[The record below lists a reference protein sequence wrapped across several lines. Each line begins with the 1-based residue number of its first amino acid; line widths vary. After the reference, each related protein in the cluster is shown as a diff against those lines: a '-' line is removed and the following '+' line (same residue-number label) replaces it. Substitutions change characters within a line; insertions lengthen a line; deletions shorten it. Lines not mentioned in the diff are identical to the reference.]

1 MKGGKDLRSKDD
13 ILKILDLLEEHIA
26 DEFEAQ
32 DLDFKEWIERSIND
46 NINLAVKMA
55 VCMANGGGG
64 TIVFGIK
71 DKVRGR
77 NKAILGVPPTVDALL
92 MQKAVYEKT
101 DPHITPTFDWIEVP
115 EGHGRILMMNV
126 YPGMPP
132 YTETNGSATI
142 RIGKECRPLTGSMRK
157 ELFAKTGVSD
167 FTSNLVDEYW
177 EDCFSP
183 VAMERIRMIM
193 AEEHAPDTLLKMS
206 NEDLL
211 KSIGALKDGKLTFG
225 GLLIVGNT
233 QALSKYIPNHRWDFR
248 RMISS
253 ADYTIK
259 HGENS
264 PIPIGLYEI
273 ERYMATENPTTTIEV
288 GFLHPEFST
297 YPKIAL
303 REALLNAFV
312 HRDYRIPGS
321 VMLKHYKDKLIITN
335 PGNFIGGISPSNILH
350 HPPVARN
357 LHLADLMDRLR
368 LVNRSNLG
376 VPRIYKS
383 LLIEGKEPPQYNEI
397 GECIEL
403 TLIASTIVPEFR
415 NFIKELNSKGIEVD
429 VDHLIILNYL
439 LRHREIDTYNASYIC
454 QRSIEQVRE
463 ILSYMENSLKLIKS
477 GGTVKKKYYSLTRE
491 VYSMLEKGVEYDRD
505 KRLDKE
511 SIKMRILS
519 ILKERNLTNA
529 EIRQMT
535 SMDRQ
540 QVLRLMRELEAD
552 GVQIKGSGR
561 GAYYCLSKEE

>member
-1 MKGGKDLRSKDD
+1 MRSKDD
-13 ILKILDLLEEHIA
+13 ILRILDSLKNHIA
-26 DEFEAQ
+26 DDFEAQ
-32 DLDFKEWIERSIND
+32 DLDFKEWAQRSIND

-71 DKVRGR
+71 DKVKGR
-77 NKAILGVPPTVDALL
+77 SNAIIGVPPKVDALL
-92 MQKAVYEKT
+92 MQKSIYEKT
-101 DPHITPTFDWIEVP
+101 DPHITPTFNWIEVP
-115 EGHGRILMMNV
+115 EGNKRILMMNV

-132 YTETNGSATI
+132 YTETNGNGTI
-142 RIGKECRPLTGSMRK
+142 RVGKECRPLTGSMRK
-157 ELFAKTGVSD
+157 ELFANTGVSD

-211 KSIGALKDGKLTFG
+211 RSIGALKDGKLTFG
-225 GLLIVGNT
+225 GLLILGNT
-233 QALSKYIPNHRWDFR
+233 EALSKYIPNHRWDFR

-253 ADYTIK
+253 TNYAIK
-259 HGENS
+259 DGESS
-264 PIPIGLYEI
+264 PIPIGLYEM
-273 ERYMATENPTTTIEV
+273 ERYMAAENPTTTIEI

-335 PGNFIGGISPSNILH
+335 PGNFIGGISRSNILH

-415 NFIKELNSKGIEVD
+415 NFIKELNLKGIEVD

-439 LRHREIDTYNASYIC
+439 LRHREIDMDNASYIC
-454 QRSIEQVRE
+454 QRSMDQVRE
-463 ILSYMENSLKLIKS
+463 ILSYMENSLKLIES

-491 VYSMLEKGVEYDRD
+491 TYAMLERGVEYDRD
-505 KRLDKE
+505 KRLDRE

-519 ILKERNLTNA
+519 ILRERNLTNT

-535 SMDRQ
+535 GMDRQ
-540 QVLRLMRELEAD
+540 QVLRLMRELETN
-552 GVQIKGSGR
+552 GVKIEGVGR
-561 GAYYCLSKEE
+561 GAHYTLDV